1 MQFIAKL
8 THSPDNCWARDEH
21 QGKASEMADRLAT
34 AEDTF
39 GVSVHG
45 AYVAANEHTFHL
57 VLEAD
62 SFEAVTSLLGP
73 PLLQD
78 HAADI
83 IPVTT
88 IEGAME
94 ATDVE

>member
-21 QGKASEMADRLAT
+21 EGKASELKDRLAN
-34 AEDTF
+34 AEDAY
-39 GVSVHG
+39 GVSILG

-57 VLEAD
+57 ILESD
-62 SFEAVTSLLGP
+62 SFEAITGLLGP

-78 HAADI
+78 HNADV

-88 IEGAME
+88 IEEAMD
-94 ATDVE
+94 ATDVQ